1 MRGSAKRKTEDRSQ
15 MPEGGGRRSVDS
27 REHPTSNI
35 QHRTSRQ
42 RKARSA
48 ERRAGNRRTEDGGRK
63 AEGRGQRTER
73 KVENRK
79 QKTKKNFSFQ
89 LSVFQLL
96 RMSRCWRR
104 GRAGT
109 FLTVNWRPD

>member
-1 MRGSAKRKTEDRSQ
+1 MGGSAKRKTEDRSQ
-15 MPEGGGRRSVDS
+15 MPEGGRRRSVDS

-48 ERRAGNRRTEDGGRK
+48 ERRAGNR
-63 AEGRGQRTER
+63 RTER